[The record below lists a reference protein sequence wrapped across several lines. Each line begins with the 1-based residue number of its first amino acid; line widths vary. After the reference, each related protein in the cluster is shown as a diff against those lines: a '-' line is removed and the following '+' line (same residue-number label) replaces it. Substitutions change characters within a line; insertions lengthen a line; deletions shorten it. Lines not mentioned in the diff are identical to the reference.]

1 MNSSNH
7 ATSEKLWPKQNGEYF
22 TLIASLLLNKIQRLL
37 SFLPFSKTEVIF
49 GINHCEMAVLSDN
62 ISTISS
68 QLKLFPQTEGVS
80 VG

>member
-1 MNSSNH
+1 MAKTKRRIFYFNSI
-7 ATSEKLWPKQNGEYF
+7 TSFKQDTTALF
-22 TLIASLLLNKIQRLL
+22 